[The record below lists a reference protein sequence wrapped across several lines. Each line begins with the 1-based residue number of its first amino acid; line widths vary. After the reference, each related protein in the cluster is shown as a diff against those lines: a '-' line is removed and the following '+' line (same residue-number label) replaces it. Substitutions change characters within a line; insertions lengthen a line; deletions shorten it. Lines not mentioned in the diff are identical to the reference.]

1 MNKNSCWLLV
11 IGGWLLVGTA
21 VAESGSLDS
30 VSLTLWKSPAFQ
42 KQFTQSYVAETE
54 IEPTVTQSE
63 REVMLKVLDL
73 MAADQQDKAK
83 ALLAKNTNAAASAVF
98 DFTLA
103 NLSLQQ
109 NDPNSAIQGYEK
121 AVAKHPKFRRAWN
134 NLGLIYVQ
142 QTEYSKAIKALTRVI
157 ETGGGS
163 ALTYG
168 MLGFSYLTLEN
179 YLSAESA
186 FRMAILLDPDTVD
199 WKMKLAYTQFKQA
212 RYPEVVSLCDRLIDQ
227 TPSRADLWLL
237 QANAYI
243 GLSQPLKAAVN
254 YEMIDSL
261 GASSVDS
268 LNMLA
273 DIYVNQEL
281 YDTAVDAYVRALE
294 IKPFRNSDRAVR
306 AAKVLCARGALSEA
320 KVLIN
325 RIQELHG
332 NLLGTLDR
340 KDLLRLS
347 ARIAASES
355 DSEGEAD
362 VLEQIVALDPLDGE
376 ALIQLGR
383 HHSRIGDIE
392 KAEFYY
398 ERAEGLESFEADAKV
413 RHAQLLV
420 VQGKYA
426 EATVLL
432 KRAQDLKPREDVQ
445 KYLEQVQRVAKTR

>member
-186 FRMAILLDPDTVD
+186 FRMAILLDPDTV
-199 WKMKLAYTQFKQA
+199 KLAYTQFKQA